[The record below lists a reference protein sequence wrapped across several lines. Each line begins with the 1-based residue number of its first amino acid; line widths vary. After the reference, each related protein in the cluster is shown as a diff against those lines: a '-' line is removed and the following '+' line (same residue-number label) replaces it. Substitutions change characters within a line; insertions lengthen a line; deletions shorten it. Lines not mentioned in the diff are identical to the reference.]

1 MFKKFFIP
9 SVLFLFTSVLAAQQ
23 EQIPNRFI
31 DNVRFGGSVN
41 MGFGSSHSFIMLAPS
56 AIYDF
61 SHAFSAG
68 VSAKY
73 MYFKRKSGV
82 DHTTNM
88 FGGSILSLVRP
99 TPNIQL
105 SAEFERLKLNK
116 KIIIDPE
123 GDIDKWQSAL
133 FIGAE
138 YVTGNIAM
146 GLRYDL
152 LYDKVENVI
161 YPSAITPVFRVYF

>member
-1 MFKKFFIP
+1 MYKTASITTVFLLV
-9 SVLFLFTSVLAAQQ
+9 SCLLFAQQ
-23 EQIPNRFI
+23 EEHNQRFG

-41 MGFGSSHSFIMLAPS
+41 MAFGSNHSFITLAPS

-61 SHAFSAG
+61 SNAFSAG
-68 VSAKY
+68 ISAKY
-73 MYFKRKSGV
+73 MYFKRKSSI
-82 DHTTNM
+82 DHSTNM
-88 FGGSILSLVRP
+88 FGGSVLALARP
-99 TPNIQL
+99 SPNIQL

-116 KIIIDPE
+116 KIIDDPD
-123 GDIDKWQSAL
+123 GDISKWQSAL
-133 FIGAE
+133 FVGAE